1 MHRKRKF
8 LKIFYHRGG
17 ISSRQGNYT
26 DIPSKLKEKNLILQ
40 GKVLRLFGFWSII
53 KPSSKGGGGMD
64 LQLDSSGVEGYHS
77 GTQIARVLT
86 ERWMRENMYC
96 PHCGNPHISQF
107 ENNRPVADFYCPAC
121 RNEYELKSK
130 NGNLGNKITDG
141 AYETMIA
148 RITGNQNP
156 DFLFMSYAKA
166 DCRVRNLILVP
177 KHFFVP
183 AVIERRKPLPP
194 TAHRAGWVGCNILIG
209 QIPQQG
215 RISIV
220 SNGCVADA
228 AAVIRSVNA
237 SRRLETG
244 DLNCRGWLMDVLN
257 CVNNLPQVF
266 SLEEMYRF
274 EEMLQHHHPDN
285 HNIRPKIRQQL
296 QLLRDR
302 GFVEFLGNGSY
313 RRLA

>member
-1 MHRKRKF
+1 
-8 LKIFYHRGG
+8 
-17 ISSRQGNYT
+17 
-26 DIPSKLKEKNLILQ
+26 
-40 GKVLRLFGFWSII
+40 
-53 KPSSKGGGGMD
+53 MD

-86 ERWMRENMYC
+86 ERWVKENMYC

-166 DCRVRNLILVP
+166 DCRVWNLMLIP

-220 SNGCVADA
+220 SNGCIADA
-228 AAVIRSVNA
+228 AAVIHCVNA
-237 SRRLETG
+237 RRRLETG

-257 CVNNLPQVF
+257 CINRLPQVF